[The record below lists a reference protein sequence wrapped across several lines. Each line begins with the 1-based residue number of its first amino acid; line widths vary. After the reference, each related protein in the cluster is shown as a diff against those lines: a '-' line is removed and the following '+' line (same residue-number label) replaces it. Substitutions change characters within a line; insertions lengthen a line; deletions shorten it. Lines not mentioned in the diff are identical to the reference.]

1 MKAQMNPARL
11 LLLCSLLLLATACRK
26 SKDEDNSKRYDARDA
41 VYDVARAWYLWYD
54 KLPTID
60 PNDYSD
66 PATVMN
72 ALRYEAYD
80 KWSYAVTQEE
90 YEQYYEQGV
99 YYGHGYSM
107 SWDSDN
113 QLRITKVYPGSPT
126 DRAGITRGW
135 TILAINGYSSATLA
149 TMTDWGEVMGE
160 NQAGVTN
167 NFKLKDLKGETQTIA
182 LGKEQISIAS
192 VMKDTVLT
200 AGNSKVGYMVY
211 DAFIE
216 KSFPE
221 IDRVVANFLG
231 QGVSDLVLDMRYNGG
246 GQINVAKYLCSAIA
260 GQAIHNEIFVSYT
273 HNDKQNSENWD
284 EKFDT
289 TATYQLNLNRVF
301 VITTDQTASASELVI
316 NSLDPFIDVI
326 LVGGDTHGKPVG
338 MYGFMY
344 DGWVIVPICFKTVN
358 SQGTGE
364 YFDGLPADG
373 YVNDDLGHDF
383 GDPEEACLK
392 AALYYI
398 ENGGFPSTKKAYS
411 PSMNTIPFKG
421 LQTVHHSF

>member
-1 MKAQMNPARL
+1 MTSKRIL
-11 LLLCSLLLLATACRK
+11 YHLLALLIIMPAC
-26 SKDEDNSKRYDARDA
+26 SDDDDDTGTDDYDARDA
-41 VYDVARAWYLWYD
+41 VYDLARAWYLWYD
-54 KLPTID
+54 KLPAIN
-60 PNDYSD
+60 PNDYSTP
-66 PATVMN
+66 PAVMA
-72 ALRYEAYD
+72 ALRYEVYD
-80 KWSYAVTQEE
+80 KWSYVTTQEE
-90 YEQYYEQGV
+90 WEQYYNEGT

-107 SWDSDN
+107 SWDGED
-113 QLRITKVYPGSPT
+113 QLRISKVYPNSPT

-135 TILAINGYSSATLA
+135 TILEINGYSSATLA
-149 TMTDWGEVMGE
+149 TMSDWGQVMGD
-160 NQAGVTN
+160 NQAGVVN
-167 NFKLKDLKGETQTIA
+167 NFKLKDHNGQTQTIA
-182 LGKEQISIAS
+182 LTKEDITIAS
-192 VMKDTVLT
+192 VMNDTVLT
-200 AGNSKVGYMVY
+200 AGSSKVGYMVY

-216 KSFPE
+216 KSYAE
-221 IDRVVANFLG
+221 IDRAMAGFQS
-231 QGVSDLVLDMRYNGG
+231 QGVSELVLDMRYNGG
-246 GQINVAKYLCSAIA
+246 GQIDVAKYLCSAIA
-260 GQAIHNEIFVSYT
+260 GQSINKQIFVSYT
-273 HNDKQNSENWD
+273 HNDKQSRENWD
-284 EKFDT
+284 ERFDS
-289 TATYQLNLNRVF
+289 TASYQLNLSRFF

-316 NSLDPFIDVI
+316 NSLEPFIDVI

-338 MYGFMY
+338 MYGFLF

-383 GDPEEACLK
+383 GDPGEACLK